1 MSEQE
6 ERDLARII
14 LENQIAKIEK
24 KILIV
29 ETNEELAFWYN
40 EFENKKLA
48 LIELDLV
55 GESNGRN

>member
-24 KILIV
+24 KISV
-29 ETNEELAFWYN
+29 AETNEELAFWDN
-40 EFENKKLA
+40 ELENKKLA
-48 LIELDLV
+48 SIELELV

>member
-24 KILIV
+24 KILIA
-29 ETNEELAFWYN
+29 ETNAELAFWDN
-40 EFENKKLA
+40 ELENKKLA
-48 LIELDLV
+48 LLELELI

>member
-6 ERDLARII
+6 ERDLARTI
-14 LENQIAKIEK
+14 LENQIIEIEK
-24 KILIV
+24 KISV
-29 ETNEELAFWYN
+29 AETNEELAFWDN

-48 LIELDLV
+48 LIELDLM

>member
-24 KILIV
+24 KILIA
-29 ETNEELAFWYN
+29 ETNEELAFWDN

-48 LIELDLV
+48 LIELDLI

>member
-24 KILIV
+24 KILV
-29 ETNEELAFWYN
+29 AETNAELAFWDN
-40 EFENKKLA
+40 ELENKKLA
-48 LIELDLV
+48 LIELDLI
-55 GESNGRN
+55 GASNGRN

>member
-24 KILIV
+24 KILIA
-29 ETNEELAFWYN
+29 ETNAELAFWDN
-40 EFENKKLA
+40 ELENKKLA

>member
-24 KILIV
+24 KILV
-29 ETNEELAFWYN
+29 AETNGELAFWDN
-40 EFENKKLA
+40 ELENKKLA
-48 LIELDLV
+48 LIELELV
-55 GESNGRN
+55 GGSNGRN

>member
-24 KILIV
+24 KILIA
-29 ETNEELAFWYN
+29 ETNAELAFWDN
-40 EFENKKLA
+40 ELENKKLA
-48 LIELDLV
+48 LLELDLV

>member
-24 KILIV
+24 KILV
-29 ETNEELAFWYN
+29 AETNAELAFWDN

-48 LIELDLV
+48 LIELDLI